1 MSKTLDKLGQRIAD
15 LHDTY
20 DVEVKY
26 NHYNPKQRKQL
37 YEHLTRPKKKRDF
50 AKEQIDKLK
59 NNYNRYV
66 TISGSNLLK
75 EKDLK
80 IPKKLRAEIAK
91 DNKLELEID
100 ISPIFTP
107 RVAEPAVQ
115 KPKTVKKPLQ
125 GLAGLLGVE

>member
-1 MSKTLDKLGQRIAD
+1 MSNTLNKLGQRIAD

-37 YEHLTRPKKKRDF
+37 YEHLTRPKKKREF
-50 AKEQIDKLK
+50 AKVATKEQINNLK

-66 TISGSNLLK
+66 TTKGS
-75 EKDLK
+75 
-80 IPKKLRAEIAK
+80 KKPTSNVAK
-91 DNKLELEID
+91 DIKLDID
-100 ISPIFTP
+100 ISPIVTP

-125 GLAGLLGVE
+125 GLAGILGVE

>member
-20 DVEVKY
+20 DVKY

-66 TISGSNLLK
+66 TINGANLLK

-80 IPKKLRAEIAK
+80 IPKKLRAEI
-91 DNKLELEID
+91 LEDPKIDID
-100 ISPIFTP
+100 ISFPVTP
-107 RVAEPAVQ
+107 RVAEPAIQ